1 MHTVTN
7 TKTLPEFRLQV
18 TFTDGFSAVVDLKQH
33 ILKSDWPIVLP
44 LKKAAF
50 FRRVR
55 VANGSIVW
63 PNGYDVCPDVLRFW
77 CEVGH
82 ATSQA
87 ETDAHFSA
95 TEQKKVA

>member
-1 MHTVTN
+1 MQAVT
-7 TKTLPEFRLQV
+7 KAKALSEFRLQV
-18 TFTDGFSAVVDLKQH
+18 SFADGFSAVVDLKQH
-33 ILKSDWPIVLP
+33 ILKSAWPIVQP
-44 LKKAAF
+44 LRKTEF

-55 VANGSIVW
+55 VGNGSIVW

-77 CEVGH
+77 CEIGH

-95 TEQKKVA
+95 TEQKVA